1 MAGEPIQ
8 GQSLT
13 EEDTF
18 WLEQWKDLF
27 KGSIPAIH
35 DAGKQVIAMLT
46 TIQGIYLAAIAY
58 SELMKKPEAIAGLEH
73 LALAAPLVIWMVAL
87 FFALNIFRTKTYEI
101 PLNAPQEIKKKL
113 VEIAKSKQYNLT
125 QTYWLIVIGLF
136 VAVFNILFYFTMIL

>member
-35 DAGKQVIAMLT
+35 DAGKQIIAMLT
-46 TIQGIYLAAIAY
+46 TMQGIYLAAIAY
-58 SELMKKPEAIAGLEH
+58 SELMKKPESLAVLEH

-87 FFALNIFRTKTYEI
+87 FFALNIFRTKTYEL
-101 PLNAPQEIKKKL
+101 PLNAPQEIKKTL
-113 VEIAKSKQYNLT
+113 IEIAKTKQHNLT
-125 QTYWLIVIGLF
+125 QAYWLIVIGLF
-136 VAVFNILFYFTMIL
+136 VAVFNILFYFTVIM